1 MGRNDLTGK
10 GKKALFELEAIQE
23 EVHSIERKL
32 KKASEIL
39 QNAIESL
46 ESCLRP
52 KRAENGAKRS
62 SGTGKYA
69 ECPPKRVEFKCNH
82 LEFYIDFAI
91 APSESSDPTNI
102 QGIIIYGVI
111 RTVCLPDLIMKGQ
124 KSETKALLQF
134 SVNRHGM
141 IQSHDALEDTW
152 SVHDK
157 DCDLLLLDMH
167 CRALDFI
174 WGQALGWTNEN
185 ILP

>member
-10 GKKALFELEAIQE
+10 GKKALLELKAIQE
-23 EVHSIERKL
+23 EVHTIEGKL

-52 KRAENGAKRS
+52 KRPENGAKRS

-69 ECPPKRVEFKCNH
+69 ECPPKRVKFKYNH

-102 QGIIIYGVI
+102 QGIIIYGVR
-111 RTVCLPDLIMKGQ
+111 RTLCFPDLIMKGE
-124 KSETKALLQF
+124 KSETKALIQF

-141 IQSHDALEDTW
+141 IQSNDAFEDIW
-152 SVHDK
+152 SLGDK
-157 DCDLLLLDMH
+157 EHNLLDMH
-167 CRALDFI
+167 CRTLDHI
-174 WGQALGWTNEN
+174 WGQALDWVNEN
-185 ILP
+185 IVP